1 MFTIDTF
8 NLGSPLGEKSGL
20 EPISKLPE
28 QDCYR
33 CKLNKAEEILGIIF
47 PSNKETTLPLNP
59 GKEPLNKP
67 TPFIA
72 AQTAAILGFAFL
84 AVRAVWGDHLDAVF
98 AEFLVELVTVIG
110 TVAYQVLGLR
120 FDHVEVKTE
129 LHESDLMV
137 IRRMGAG
144 G

>member
-1 MFTIDTF
+1 MTHEECDQFAINVHSGANGGHPRF
-8 NLGSPLGEKSGL
+8 CVSCGSSGVGR
-20 EPISKLPE
+20 S
-28 QDCYR
+28 
-33 CKLNKAEEILGIIF
+33 
-47 PSNKETTLPLNP
+47 S
-59 GKEPLNKP
+59 
-67 TPFIA
+67 
-72 AQTAAILGFAFL
+72 
-84 AVRAVWGDHLDAVF
+84 DAVF

-110 TVAYQVLGLR
+110 TVVYQVLGLR